1 VEDSDLTNDPSD
13 SPPLE
18 SAQHQLAFIRQERD
32 KLAKQIQES
41 RETIAKSQALIER
54 LDALL
59 AKLDAKQ

>member
-1 VEDSDLTNDPSD
+1 MANGRSDDP
-13 SPPLE
+13 PVN